1 MRLATLSSSR
11 SRPRAAPLSRG
22 IGHAPAAQWCSDP
35 SPRSARP
42 PSGTPTVRG
51 TRRRENHIGVGLKVK
66 LVGDSAALKLWHAAL
81 VKGEYLNDAA
91 FDSWDGTVAWMT
103 LEAIARIDPVR
114 TRAPPRPAPRPTP
127 APTAT
132 VLPSSPTTE
141 RPTRRTHLAAT
152 RSADGRAGRGRAATG
167 PQGRARIDGGTY
179 HGTYVLGPGA
189 TTNGDGH
196 VPRAT
201 CHAGSLSTAP

>member
-91 FDSWDGTVAWMT
+91 FDSWDGTVAWTT
-103 LEAIARIDPVR
+103 LDSIGIARINRCARALRPVPR
-114 TRAPPRPAPRPTP
+114 HARPRPRPQRCRAPIDSS
-127 APTAT
+127 TACK
-132 VLPSSPTTE
+132 SP
-141 RPTRRTHLAAT
+141 
-152 RSADGRAGRGRAATG
+152 
-167 PQGRARIDGGTY
+167 GGTRPK
-179 HGTYVLGPGA
+179 GS
-189 TTNGDGH
+189 
-196 VPRAT
+196 
-201 CHAGSLSTAP
+201 AGF